1 MWGSGGVDPARA
13 AAGVGQ
19 CAVFA
24 GAVVADLVAA
34 DQLFTDRDLDV
45 VTDDGNPAATASETI
60 ALRITKPTL
69 SSRRVKPWAPLKKRS
84 GRRGLMEGDTST
96 GITATDADG

>member
-1 MWGSGGVDPARA
+1 MVRGSGGVDPARA

-45 VTDDGNPAATASETI
+45 VTDGSYVERGRQVRIIEMSGN
-60 ALRITKPTL
+60 RIVV
-69 SSRRVKPWAPLKKRS
+69 REVD
-84 GRRGLMEGDTST
+84 E
-96 GITATDADG
+96 